1 MGNAAVKDMREL
13 VSADP
18 ELAKRGLYRGVRRLL
33 PAWPALVSALVL
45 SLIYGC
51 TLQRSTGNAF
61 SVNTTKFDYLG
72 RVLGIGHPP
81 GYPLYT
87 LLNAAIVR
95 VVPFGSV
102 ALRANLLSAI
112 FAVLAC
118 MVAVR
123 IFRELKVSRFLAA
136 GGAIALGMLP
146 ALWRYAVVAE
156 VYSFTI
162 LFVVA
167 VLACVLI
174 FESTGHRGWLRAGV
188 LIFALSFAHATS
200 NVLLIPGLLLYL
212 TVRRPTWLVRPRE
225 LMTLL
230 LAGAL
235 LAVGPYAYL
244 PWRTAVGGST
254 WLETPVTDVP
264 SLWAPITG
272 ARFSGRMFAVP
283 LDQVLA
289 DRLPELWTAAF
300 DQLGPLLAVSAVGL
314 LVLAR
319 QRPLVGAVTAAWVL
333 CIVVFALGYQVGD
346 WQDQLVQAWLLLA
359 IWAVVGLD
367 VCAAAARVW
376 ARPVAVVVAVALP
389 VTALLTGYASADR
402 SGPDPQRG
410 VDAAVA
416 HVPDNSIIF
425 TRNFETRHQFG
436 YRLLPDGLGKRR
448 NVWAAKGAV
457 YARMPD
463 QLVAGIREYC
473 RPDPDPWVW
482 DSREQPAA
490 HSVPRGLHTFVYGHA
505 YAKRVRDRG
514 FAVHHVNAELY
525 AFTCPRTAS

>member
-1 MGNAAVKDMREL
+1 MSSPTQRRTPSIPV
-13 VSADP
+13 DP
-18 ELAKRGLYRGVRRLL
+18 ELAKSGLHRRVRRLWQ
-33 PAWPALVSALVL
+33 AWPALVPALAL

-61 SVNTTKFDYLG
+61 SVDTTKFDYLG

-118 MVAVR
+118 VVAVR
-123 IFRELKVSRFLAA
+123 IFRELNVSRVVAA

-146 ALWRYAVVAE
+146 AMWRYAVVAE

-174 FESTGHRGWLRAGV
+174 FENTGRRGWLRAGV
-188 LIFALSFAHATS
+188 LIFALSFAHSTS

-212 TVRRPTWLVRPRE
+212 AVRRPTWLMRPRE

-230 LAGAL
+230 PAGAL
-235 LAVGPYAYL
+235 LALGPYAYL

-254 WLETPVTDVP
+254 WLETPVTDLP
-264 SLWAPITG
+264 SLWAAIAG
-272 ARFSGRMFAVP
+272 ARFSGRIFAVAR
-283 LDQVLA
+283 DQVLA

-314 LVLAR
+314 LVLAGK
-319 QRPLVGAVTAAWVL
+319 RPLVGAVTAAWVM

-346 WQDQLVQAWLLLA
+346 WQDQLVLAWVVLA
-359 IWAVVGLD
+359 VWAVVGLD
-367 VCAAAARVW
+367 ACASAARGW

-416 HVPDNSIIF
+416 DVPDNSLIF
-425 TRNFETRHQFG
+425 TRNYETRHQFG
-436 YRLLPDGLGKRR
+436 YRLIPDGLGERR

-457 YARMPD
+457 YARIPD
-463 QLVAGIREYC
+463 KMVVGLREYC

-482 DSREQPAA
+482 DWREQPAA
-490 HSVPRGLHTFVYGHA
+490 HSVPRGLHTFVYGDA
-505 YAKRVRDRG
+505 YAKGVRNRG
-514 FAVHHVNAELY
+514 FAVHHVRGELY
-525 AFTCPRTAS
+525 AFTCPRTGS